1 LGENGPDRGLI
12 FFLFFLFRITGN
24 PGKKSWF
31 ITINGSDDYVDMIR
45 NYFSTEDNNLLINR
59 VVAVHDVA
67 PSTGQLHVHCMIT
80 FKKTMRFNAVKA
92 LFSMIT
98 GVQANVQGARSTKAA
113 YKYCYDKN
121 DNDMYEVNNGKQGHR
136 SDLELAADFI
146 KGGGSLAEVA
156 SEFPSTFIRYHRGL
170 KEFRSTLLQPNV
182 GKPTVIWAYG
192 RTGLGKSRDAALRF
206 PSACR
211 ITTIAAGRFFTS
223 YAGQKEVILD
233 DLRASDIRF
242 SFLLNLL
249 DYGAMYVELKG
260 SEIPWCA
267 EIVYITTERDPFSF
281 YSDDVGDKHQLL
293 RRIDYIYQY
302 NEDTVEVRKNKF
314 KDDFNF

>member
-1 LGENGPDRGLI
+1 
-12 FFLFFLFRITGN
+12 
-24 PGKKSWF
+24 
-31 ITINGSDDYVDMIR
+31 MIR
-45 NYFSTEDNNLLINR
+45 GYFTTEDNNSLVNR
-59 VVAVHDVA
+59 IVAVHDVA
-67 PSTGQLHVHCMIT
+67 PSTGQLHVHCMVT
-80 FKKTMRFNAVKA
+80 FKKSMRFNAVKA
-92 LFSMIT
+92 LFRTIT

-121 DNDMYEVNNGKQGHR
+121 DNDMYEVNNGQQGHR

-170 KEFRSTLLQPNV
+170 TTFRSTLLQPNV

-192 RTGLGKSRDAALRF
+192 QTGSGKSRDAALRF

-211 ITTIAAGRFFTS
+211 ITTIAAGRFFTG

-249 DYGAMYVELKG
+249 DYHAMYVELKG

-267 EIVYITTERDPFSF
+267 EIVYITTEKDPWTF
-281 YSDDVGDKHQLL
+281 YSDEVGNKHQLI
-293 RRIDYIYQY
+293 RRIDEVYKYT
-302 NEDTVEVRKNKF
+302 EDRVEIIKNKDINKF
-314 KDDFNF
+314 MDFY